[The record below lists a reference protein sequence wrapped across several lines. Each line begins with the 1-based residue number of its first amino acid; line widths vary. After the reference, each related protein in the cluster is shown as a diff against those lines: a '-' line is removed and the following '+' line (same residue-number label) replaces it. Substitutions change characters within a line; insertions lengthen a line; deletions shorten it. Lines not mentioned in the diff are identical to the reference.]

1 MNEGEKN
8 ENLIKIYLCYLKKIK
23 DKTSSFGLITKLG
36 FGEKEYSEFSDKI
49 NFDELDDI
57 NYIKEISKEL
67 GIEKSSPKNK
77 ADVHI
82 NGKGYSIKYMDAAP
96 PSIINHTNRKG
107 FLRVAKEIGEDI
119 EKFDKLIDE
128 YWELRN
134 SKKITE
140 DCGNDN
146 PLSPFKDNKNIL
158 KPYLEYFCFNGTG
171 SARSDYPADAIIK
184 FTQYNDVNTWRIYSK
199 SETIDEIWNKLK
211 FCMRGGK
218 GMPSDYTKSKDKS
231 ILEKWTKF
239 SSGKYRGALSVRY
252 KSK

>member
-23 DKTSSFGLITKLG
+23 DKNSPFGLITKLG
-36 FGEKEYSEFSDKI
+36 FGKKEFGEISDEI
-49 NFDELDDI
+49 NFDELKKD
-57 NYIKEISKEL
+57 NKVKEICKNL

-107 FLRVAKEIGEDI
+107 FLRVAKEIDEDI
-119 EKFDKLIDE
+119 EKLDKLIDK
-128 YWELRN
+128 YWKLRN
-134 SKKITE
+134 SNQITE

-146 PLSPFKDNKNIL
+146 PLSPFKDNKDIL

-171 SARSDYPADAIIK
+171 SSKSDYPADAIVK
-184 FTQYNDVNTWRIYSK
+184 FTKYDDVNTWRIYSK

-218 GMPSDYTKSKDKS
+218 GMPSDYANSKDKD
-231 ILEKWTKF
+231 ILEKWTMF

-252 KSK
+252 KS